1 MLINKKNLDNKAFFI
16 FTDSVYTSSVLCLF
30 NKKKNQAN
38 MLSYHFLFMPVSK
51 FGLTVI
57 YFFCNEWNEDIKKI
71 Y

>member
-30 NKKKNQAN
+30 NKKKQAN

-51 FGLTVI
+51 FGLTMI
-57 YFFCNEWNEDIKKI
+57 YFFFAMNEMKT
-71 Y
+71 